1 MQFGMTFP
9 GQGSQSV
16 GMLGDLAELTSVREV
31 FQESSDAIDTD
42 LYTLATAGP
51 DDTLNQTQFTQ
62 PALLAAGV
70 AFYRVWKERGGGT
83 PHAVAGHSL
92 GEYTALCVAGSLSL
106 ADAVRLVH
114 KRGVYMQ
121 QAVPEGTGAM
131 AAVLG
136 LEDADVV
143 AACDKAAG
151 GDIVSAANF
160 NAPGQVVIAGDAV
173 AVERAIVS
181 LQEYGA
187 KKVVPLAVSVPSH
200 CALMRPAA
208 ERLQE
213 DLAEL
218 RLSSP
223 GIPVVH
229 NVDARVHDS
238 VPEVAQSLVEQL
250 YQPVRWVDSVTT
262 LKNRGCEALYECGP
276 GKVLTGLMR
285 RIDRRFPA
293 TALVDIAS
301 IEATIAGR
309 Q

>member
-42 LYTLATAGP
+42 LYALATAGP

-70 AFYRVWKERGGGT
+70 AFYRVWKERGGGA

-238 VPEVAQSLVEQL
+238 VTEVAQSLVEQL